1 MNPGGE
7 IASPASR
14 VAVIGGGIV
23 GAAAALLAQRSGA
36 QVALFE
42 VNPPTLDEPPLAT
55 PADLSSWPIRHVA
68 LAPASL
74 ALLETLGVAQNF
86 AHGVFTRMQV
96 WEEWGTACLRFDA
109 AELSRG
115 ELGWM
120 AELPSLLAALW
131 RRVREVDSI
140 VPVLAEPVT
149 ALSRNADQSWTLR
162 YGEQETVVDLVL
174 AADGARSFI
183 RQALAVGV
191 RQKDTG
197 HHALATV
204 VQTARPH
211 QQVARQRFLL
221 EGPLALLPSRAA
233 RVVSIVWSQS
243 SDQAQRRLGLDDV
256 SFCAELTEAS
266 EAVLGRIESV
276 GQRAGFPIVQ
286 QLADAFVPAPGVAL
300 LGDAG
305 HVLHPL
311 AGLGVNL
318 GLEDVAALESVL
330 REPSRTN
337 WAAWSR
343 QRRARAR
350 LLQDALA
357 ALQRTYGSA
366 GPGASLLRNT
376 GIRLINGSTLLR
388 RVLVREALGL

>member
-1 MNPGGE
+1 MSPGGE
-7 IASPASR
+7 IADPGRR

-36 QVALFE
+36 EVALFE
-42 VNPPTLDEPPLAT
+42 VNPPPAAEPPLVT
-55 PADLSSWPIRHVA
+55 PEDLSQWPIRHVA

-74 ALLETLGVAQNF
+74 SLLETLGVAHDF
-86 AHGVFTRMQV
+86 SHGVFTRMQV
-96 WEEWGTACLRFDA
+96 WEEWGTACLQFDA
-109 AELSRG
+109 AELSRV

-120 AELPSLLAALW
+120 AELPSLMAALW
-131 RRVREVDSI
+131 QRVREVSGI
-140 VPVLAEPVT
+140 ALLLAQPVT
-149 ALSRNADQSWTLR
+149 GLSRNADQSWTLQH
-162 YGEQETVVDLVL
+162 GERKTVVDLVL

-183 RQALAVGV
+183 RQALGVAV
-191 RQKDTG
+191 RSKETG

-204 VQTARPH
+204 VRATQSH

-221 EGPLALLPSRAA
+221 DGPLALLPSRAS

-243 SDQAQRRLGLDDV
+243 SDQAQRRLDLDEAA
-256 SFCAELTEAS
+256 FCAELTEAS
-266 EAVLGRIESV
+266 EGVLGRIEGV
-276 GQRAGFPIVQ
+276 GQRAAFPIVQ
-286 QLADAFVPAPGVAL
+286 QLAEAFVPVPGVAL

-318 GLEDVAALESVL
+318 GLEDVAALEPVL
-330 REPSRTN
+330 SDSSS

-357 ALQRTYGSA
+357 ALQSTYGNA
-366 GPGASLLRNT
+366 GPGAALLRNT